1 MKKLTSTEKMILELD
16 RAIANLDG
24 DDFDMEKTAMTIQKA
39 CKFLAAVI
47 DQSKRENEE
56 LSENLRDAEE
66 AINALVEENEI
77 LQVDI
82 QLILGFLKK
91 NQIDISYI
99 VTKSDVA
106 KKIKKGKSSE

>member
-1 MKKLTSTEKMILELD
+1 MTTADKILKDLD
-16 RAIANLDG
+16 KALSSLDKP
-24 DDFDMEKTAMTIQKA
+24 DFDMEETAVTIQKA
-39 CKFLAAVI
+39 CKFLVAVI

-66 AINALVEENEI
+66 AINALAEENEI

-91 NQIDISYI
+91 NKIDISYI
-99 VTKSDVA
+99 VTKSDTA
-106 KKIKKGKSSE
+106 KKVKKGKPPE